1 MPPCCSSLLF
11 RSRVALLLRATAT
24 SAFFFSLPPRARNC
38 RLNGYARPGVCAQV
52 TTPVVVVRKG
62 VRGRLHA
69 AVVGIM
75 QRVFHGRRVERRCSS
90 VLRAARG
97 CYGLIFPLCSDRP
110 LVPRLLVSSLPVLFS
125 FPSLPKIPSDTWIYI
140 YIYIY
145 THTLVLDLSPRCSVS
160 CFVSKG
166 TNIPRLTHEGIF
178 RHSPVPRFQSSSPCS
193 YGYAEYS
200 SSVVKEAESVLK

>member
-145 THTLVLDLSPRCSVS
+145 THTRFR
-160 CFVSKG
+160 FVA
-166 TNIPRLTHEGIF
+166 TLLCQLF
-178 RHSPVPRFQSSSPCS
+178 RVQRN
-193 YGYAEYS
+193 EYS
-200 SSVVKEAESVLK
+200 SVNPRRNISTFTGSTISVVVSMFVRLCRIFELRRERS